1 METRANYVLLG
12 GAAIIGAAL
21 MMLFAMWLARAQWGS
36 EYALYDV
43 VFEGPVRGLAN
54 GGEVRFN
61 GIKVGEVEQLS
72 IDPTDANRVFARIRV
87 NATTPV
93 KADSEGQLEQI
104 GLTGVTLIQI
114 SAGGQDLPVLRQGLG
129 QPVPQI
135 RGRPDPFNEI
145 LAAGGDIATRASE
158 TLAAARDLLTEE
170 NIASFSRTLR
180 NLEDITAELASQR
193 DAFRA
198 AGQAAANFAVAGRE
212 VALLAQD
219 ARTRLAGLDAN
230 ATATLQ
236 QTTETLE
243 TLNVA
248 VEDARGALSELET
261 ATANANDQLIPEV
274 AAAARDLR
282 RLSVAVEA
290 LAVEVQADPYN
301 FVFDQARPTVE
312 VRP

>member
-36 EYALYDV
+36 EYAIYDV

-114 SAGGQDLPVLRQGLG
+114 SAGTESLPILRQGLG

-135 RGRPDPFNEI
+135 AGRPDPFNEI

-170 NIASFSRTLR
+170 NIASFSRTLH
-180 NLEDITAELASQR
+180 NLEDITAELAAQR
-193 DAFRA
+193 AAFRA
-198 AGQAAANFAVAGRE
+198 AGQAAANFAVAGQQ

-219 ARTRLAGLDAN
+219 ARTRLSGLDAN

-236 QTTETLE
+236 QTTQTLE
-243 TLNVA
+243 DLSVA
-248 VEDARGALSELET
+248 VEEARSAMAEVEA

-282 RLSVAVEA
+282 RLSVAVEG
-290 LAVEVQADPYN
+290 LAVEVEEDPYN
-301 FVFDQARPTVE
+301 FVFNQSRPTVE